1 MDRVKLWR
9 SIKISALK
17 LSMGDSQ
24 LRSTLA
30 TLLEQYFSSLPEEEK
45 RVTLN
50 IPTEKG
56 TISVPRGEI
65 PRRFAEDPAFA
76 DAYIRYLAR
85 LASAE

>member
-1 MDRVKLWR
+1 MDRVQLWR
-9 SIKISALK
+9 SIKLSALK

-30 TLLEQYFSSLPEEEK
+30 ALLERYFSSLPEEER

-50 IPTEKG
+50 IPTPWG

-65 PRRFAEDPAFA
+65 PRRFREDPAFA